1 MRKAFLNLAVLGL
14 TFLTGFSAHLA
25 WSGVQL
31 LSSRMRTVSA
41 QQSREEQWH
50 RLYEAAGMTG
60 NSEVMKQVRDRLQCA
75 SSEGLAEAWPIER
88 NGRTWCQQKD
98 GAIHELNSRS
108 EYGPFERRVTETH
121 AAWCLQNL
129 AFVKSVVQPQIAR
142 AYVYRHEWPGV
153 K

>member
-14 TFLTGFSAHLA
+14 TCLTGFSAHLV
-25 WSGVQL
+25 WSRGQL
-31 LSSRMRTVSA
+31 LSSGTRTVSA
-41 QQSREEQWH
+41 EQSREEEWH

-60 NSEVMKQVRDRLQCA
+60 NSEVMKEVRDRLQCA
-75 SSEGLAEAWPIER
+75 SSEGLPEAWPIDR

-98 GAIHELNSRS
+98 GTIHELNSRS
-108 EYGPFERRVTETH
+108 EYGRFERRVTATH
-121 AAWCLQNL
+121 STWCLENL
-129 AFVKSVVQPQIAR
+129 AFVRSVVQPQIAR